1 MAGSQ
6 NSPFNLSSPLTWGK
20 LLLPDGRRPLPRA
33 AKPSPQ
39 LNQSGEALRDCK
51 TSAGPEGFGLGT
63 IAAAHLG
70 QAENPTTWGYPNT
83 QAKRGDAMTGG
94 YEPLHDHRSYF
105 LPCFSTREPLPDP
118 KLVSDRQTDRQTQPA
133 GEHQETVG
141 EHRAAQHALLSAH
154 GSHNRSQGGCLGT

>member
-20 LLLPDGRRPLPRA
+20 LLLPDGRQPLPRA

-94 YEPLHDHRSYF
+94 YKPLHDHRSYF
-105 LPCFSTREPLPDP
+105 LCCFSTRKPLPDP
-118 KLVSDRQTDRQTQPA
+118 KLVSDRQTDRHNQ
-133 GEHQETVG
+133 QESTRRRWVSTG
-141 EHRAAQHALLSAH
+141 R
-154 GSHNRSQGGCLGT
+154 HNTRCSRLMGPTTEAKGVV